1 VDPERQVVHGVAAHG
16 VLVVFVGP
24 AQWQGYVQ
32 PSGWTD
38 PVRVRPVGH
47 GGHQRYCGQAMAVVR
62 GGTVRV
68 ATIVLVGMGVNGAR
82 RGSIAEAEV
91 ERERTMAKARKLGR
105 EDLWLDG
112 RMVGDEVRS
121 MMQGVP
127 VYINSQKPQV

>member
-1 VDPERQVVHGVAAHG
+1 M
-16 VLVVFVGP
+16 LVVFVGP

-68 ATIVLVGMGVNGAR
+68 AMIVLVGMGVNGAR
-82 RGSIAEAEV
+82 RGSTAEADV
-91 ERERTMAKARKLGR
+91 VRERTMVKGRMPQR
-105 EDLWLDG
+105 EDA
-112 RMVGDEVRS
+112 
-121 MMQGVP
+121 
-127 VYINSQKPQV
+127 QVAGNILSTR